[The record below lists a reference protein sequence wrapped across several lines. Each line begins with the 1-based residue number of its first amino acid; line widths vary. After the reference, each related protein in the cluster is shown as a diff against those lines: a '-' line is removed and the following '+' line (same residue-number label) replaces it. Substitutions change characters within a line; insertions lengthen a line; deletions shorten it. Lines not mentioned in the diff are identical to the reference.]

1 MGRQGDGDHT
11 EMGGE
16 SGEGEE
22 ERKEGMEKDGSS
34 GRWAGGREETGY
46 TRRRRESM
54 GEGRGQEEGR
64 WERRRK
70 EDARDSAGP
79 WGG

>member
-1 MGRQGDGDHT
+1 MGRPGDGDRT

-22 ERKEGMEKDGSS
+22 ERKEGIEKDGRS
-34 GRWAGGREETGY
+34 GRWAGGREETGD
-46 TRRRRESM
+46 TRCRRESM

-79 WGG
+79 